1 MIRYQLALLG
11 HSQRYLPP
19 VLAFLLVMGVLY
31 TDRGA
36 PQIPQYAVSCGALTV
51 IACWLAIA
59 LVDTEDPVQRLIT
72 LTHAGPVRL
81 VGGAAASVLICCGGL
96 AAVSLVWSAI
106 AFGGFAPAALGIG
119 ALAHLAAA
127 LTGITVGLSCSRLL
141 VPRIGYTVLVALAA
155 LMAVFLLH
163 WLPLINPMLRAMS
176 NTMSPGGS
184 LLGPVL
190 TGLGCSLAALAIAVT
205 AVAALLLR
213 RRA

>member
-81 VGGAAASVLICCGGL
+81 VGGVAASVLICCAGL
-96 AAVSLVWSAI
+96 TVVSLVWSAI
-106 AFGGFAPAALGIG
+106 VFRGFAPAALGVG
-119 ALAHLAAA
+119 ALAHLTAA
-127 LTGITVGLSCSRLL
+127 LTGISVGLSCSRLI

-155 LMAVFLLH
+155 LMAVFLLR

-176 NTMSPGGS
+176 GTGPV
-184 LLGPVL
+184 LGTVL
-190 TGLGCSLAALAIAVT
+190 TGLACSLITAIIAVT
-205 AVAALLLR
+205 VVTALLR